1 MPNIKEYMSEVRK
14 CMRDENLTQAKCIES
29 VAERH
34 KLDKGDKAQL
44 RKMLDD

>member
-1 MPNIKEYMSEVRK
+1 MPSIKEYMSEVRK

-29 VAERH
+29 VADRH
-34 KLDKGDKAQL
+34 KLDTGDKAKL

>member
-14 CMRDENLTQAKCIES
+14 CMRDEKLTQKKCIDA

-34 KLDKGDKAQL
+34 KLDTGDKDQL
-44 RKMLDD
+44 RKMLED